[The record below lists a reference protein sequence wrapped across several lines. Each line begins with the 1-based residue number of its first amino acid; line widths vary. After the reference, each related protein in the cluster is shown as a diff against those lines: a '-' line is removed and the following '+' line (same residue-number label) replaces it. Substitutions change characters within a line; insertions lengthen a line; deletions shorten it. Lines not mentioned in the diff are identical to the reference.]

1 MTDTYRQT
9 TGHEAR
15 QKLYAMYVFRCMVC
29 AQEWPSDGKT
39 QPCPKC
45 REWTK
50 QEIVGFPK

>member
-1 MTDTYRQT
+1 MNDYRPM

-29 AQEWPSDGKT
+29 GQEWPSDGKT
-39 QPCPKC
+39 QMCPKC
-45 REWTK
+45 KKWDR